1 MSMDDNDNTN
11 TRVIKKIMTLIDD
24 HSDELPEGDYLEICN
39 KLRDMFLNRYDRPN
53 RRTRTLPRTLQLNP
67 MDMIYERCMVLV
79 RERKKLKRSF
89 KDVKIRRRVTSR
101 VKREALDSYC
111 NAMSLPYCE
120 TLQDLQSLGHAL
132 DSDDFFLDYM
142 NLINEYVRGLRERY
156 ISELDSIE
164 NEISTF
170 SNFITYTQRIIDAFN
185 AIGIDIPPV

>member
-1 MSMDDNDNTN
+1 MDDNDNTN

-164 NEISTF
+164 NEISTI

>member
-170 SNFITYTQRIIDAFN
+170 SNFQ
-185 AIGIDIPPV
+185 P